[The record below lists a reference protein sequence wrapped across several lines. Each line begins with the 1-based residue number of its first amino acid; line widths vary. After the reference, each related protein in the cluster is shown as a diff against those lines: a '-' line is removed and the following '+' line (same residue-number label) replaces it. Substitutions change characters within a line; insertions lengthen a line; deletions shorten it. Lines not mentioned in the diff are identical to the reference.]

1 MKIITYS
8 SENAESHE
16 KWLAYLVINDQQWLV
31 RFTGHS
37 ELEAITKANC
47 FWVKEQDKQKALDRS
62 CPQNVVTGAQV
73 KNLDDQ
79 IKTVARRITEDRGA
93 HFMGT
98 IWMVN
103 KSTGHKVRIVEDRQ
117 AEYEANGYQRGGPR
131 TPYKYILSR

>member
-8 SENAESHE
+8 SENAEPHE
-16 KWLAYLVINDQQWLV
+16 KWLAYLVINNEQWLV

-62 CPQNVVTGAQV
+62 CPQNTLGQQV

-79 IKTVARRITEDRGA
+79 IKTVARRIIEDRRGA
-93 HFMGT
+93 HFVGT

-103 KSTGHKVRIVEDRQ
+103 KSTGHKTRIVQDKQ
-117 AEYEANGYQRGGPR
+117 AEYEANGYVRGGAR
-131 TPYKYILSR
+131 S